1 MYTYEQ
7 RIMAVKLYQKY
18 GRRVAPVIRKLG
30 FPDRHML
37 VKWVKEYES
46 TGDLH
51 NFSKREPKFSESEK
65 KRALQY
71 YQEHGES
78 IIVTIKALGYPSK
91 STFKRWLN
99 EAFPN
104 RKKYCVSGGA
114 MVKFPQEK
122 KEQAVIDLCARAGS
136 AKEVADAHGVNP
148 VTLYEWKK
156 QLLGGGKSTAM
167 PRNTSHTKEKNESKT
182 KDALCSE
189 LTSLRQEVAEQEQ
202 LLQELKRDVYRL
214 QLERDILEKAGEIL
228 KKARA
233 SI

>member
-1 MYTYEQ
+1 
-7 RIMAVKLYQKY
+7 MAVKLYQKY

-104 RKKYCVSGGA
+104 RKKYCISGGA

-122 KEQAVIDLCARAGS
+122 KEQAVIDLKIGETASQLSFQRFMEFGYLGVHFSVTRSKAARAFCSS
-136 AKEVADAHGVNP
+136 AA
-148 VTLYEWKK
+148 
-156 QLLGGGKSTAM
+156 
-167 PRNTSHTKEKNESKT
+167 
-182 KDALCSE
+182 
-189 LTSLRQEVAEQEQ
+189 
-202 LLQELKRDVYRL
+202 
-214 QLERDILEKAGEIL
+214 
-228 KKARA
+228 
-233 SI
+233 